1 VLATVVE
8 WGDLLD
14 VVWTAAVAGVG
25 VTCAFAFVILG
36 ATRAVDLQR
45 HGRPAEAGIYGLLGI
60 AALLVFA
67 AAVVL
72 GIIAMTSK

>member
-1 VLATVVE
+1 MLATVVD
-8 WGDLLD
+8 WGDILD

-25 VTCAFAFVILG
+25 VTCAFAFAILG

-45 HGRPAEAGIYGLLGI
+45 HGRPAESGIYGVMGI
-60 AALLVFA
+60 FALLVCA

>member
-45 HGRPAEAGIYGLLGI
+45 NGRPTEAGLYGLLGT

-72 GIIAMTSK
+72 GIIALTSK